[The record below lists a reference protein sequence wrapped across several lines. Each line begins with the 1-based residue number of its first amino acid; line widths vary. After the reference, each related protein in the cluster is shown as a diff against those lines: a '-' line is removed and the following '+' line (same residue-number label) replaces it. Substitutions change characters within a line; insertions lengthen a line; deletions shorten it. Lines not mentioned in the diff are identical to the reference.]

1 MVVVVVIFIFIFIFW
16 GYPESLPPPLS
27 RRGYE
32 LGGCGGVFSPAR
44 ICNPYYISP
53 SLSLRPIF
61 FYSLFLFK
69 VFFFFT
75 GVYQTQNDLALFP
88 YIYRF
93 RSMTPTHH
101 IIPSGIT
108 SPMSPAIFLVFFFF
122 IIILIF
128 WLLIQFHVCVANFIA
143 IAKTKFVSF
152 SDYV

>member
-1 MVVVVVIFIFIFIFW
+1 MVVVVVIFIFIFW

-53 SLSLRPIF
+53 SLSLSPPHLLLFLISLQSFF
-61 FYSLFLFK
+61 FYRCLPNTERLGPVSLYIP
-69 VFFFFT
+69 VQ
-75 GVYQTQNDLALFP
+75 VNDPDSP
-88 YIYRF
+88 YHSVR
-93 RSMTPTHH
+93 HH
-101 IIPSGIT
+101 VSNVPSNI
-108 SPMSPAIFLVFFFF
+108 SCFIFF

>member
-1 MVVVVVIFIFIFIFW
+1 MSWVVVGVCFL
-16 GYPESLPPPLS
+16 PLESVTLIIYPPL
-27 RRGYE
+27 
-32 LGGCGGVFSPAR
+32 
-44 ICNPYYISP
+44 

-69 VFFFFT
+69 VFFFT

-108 SPMSPAIFLVFFFF
+108 SPMSPAIFLVLFF
-122 IIILIF
+122 
-128 WLLIQFHVCVANFIA
+128 LLLF
-143 IAKTKFVSF
+143 
-152 SDYV
+152 